1 MLKVYT
7 EKTKLFTGRVTY
19 DVNEQ
24 NEALLMG
31 KGITINSDSLEQ
43 LTRLG
48 VSDLWIETSDE
59 KSELGSEEKQEIKK
73 EVEAMLDSQ
82 FKHVSENPI
91 MQELKELFAN
101 YLIKKRTA

>member
-1 MLKVYT
+1 MKRVDIHDLKEEMVLAKNVYG
-7 EKTKLFTGRVTY
+7 K
-19 DVNEQ
+19 

-31 KGITINSDSLEQ
+31 KGVTINSDSLEQ

-48 VSDLWIETSDE
+48 VSDLWVETPDE
-59 KSELGSEEKQEIKK
+59 KSELSRKQEMKK

-82 FKHVSENPI
+82 FEPVSKNPI
-91 MQELKELFAN
+91 MQELKELFIN

>member
-1 MLKVYT
+1 MKRVDIHDLKEEMVLAKNVYG
-7 EKTKLFTGRVTY
+7 K
-19 DVNEQ
+19 

-31 KGITINSDSLEQ
+31 KGVTINSDSLEQ

-48 VSDLWIETSDE
+48 VSDLWVEAPDE
-59 KSELGSEEKQEIKK
+59 KSELSSEQKQEMKK

-82 FKHVSENPI
+82 FEPVSGNPV
-91 MQELKELFAN
+91 MQELKELFIN